1 VVRNADQAS
10 DACSAV
16 DEELAG
22 FLGRPCQFALKHAIN
37 EAHRILEVVE
47 EVSDAVA
54 DGERHD
60 DGVAVGKGADCVGGK
75 SVVQTEHGPVKTLE
89 RVVHT
94 LDRNVPKIVADVRTG
109 GAGLAGC
116 FSVTAQPDRQK
127 RSARRLNI
135 EQFTS
140 ENPRVRRV
148 WFRGSG

>member
-1 VVRNADQAS
+1 MVRNADQAS

-109 GAGLAGC
+109 GADRRAGGM
-116 FSVTAQPDRQK
+116 FFRNSAARQAK
-127 RSARRLNI
+127 EERKKAKYRAI
-135 EQFTS
+135 HE
-140 ENPRVRRV
+140 
-148 WFRGSG
+148 